1 MIAVLWK
8 IGILSATIVFGIK
21 IGLALGFSGLSRKV
35 AILIT
40 CVYSLALLGLV
51 ILVSKHLNLL
61 HKLASTYNYLIFIV
75 MSAIIFGAGLY
86 TLREWKVHGKN
97 KAATCC
103 IALAAPCPCCYASVL
118 MAIGFAS
125 PILGISSAL
134 LGKYTALVLGVTILF
149 TYFLSEGIVKLTKKP
164 YPVLLGNLMLL
175 VGFYFLASAII
186 MPNIAGLQNFKMSP
200 LAIPSVKASLA
211 GAVFVIV
218 LGLLG
223 FYKSRKKSILR

>member
-1 MIAVLWK
+1 MLSVLWK
-8 IGILSATIVFGIK
+8 IGILSATIIFGIK
-21 IGLALGFSGLSRKV
+21 IGLALGLSGLSRRL

-61 HKLASTYNYLIFIV
+61 HKLVSAYNYPVFLT
-75 MSAIIFGAGLY
+75 MSLIIFGAGLH

-97 KAATCC
+97 KATTCC
-103 IALAAPCPCCYASVL
+103 LALAAPCPCCYASVL
-118 MAIGFAS
+118 LTIGLAS
-125 PILGISSAL
+125 PVIGVSSAI

-164 YPVLLGNLMLL
+164 YPVLLGNLMVF

-186 MPNIAGLQNFKMSP
+186 MPNIASLQKFRMSP
-200 LAIPSVKASLA
+200 LTIPSMKVSL
-211 GAVFVIV
+211 VMMSVVI
-218 LGLLG
+218 LLALLG
-223 FYKSRKKSILR
+223 AFKSRKKSILR

>member
-1 MIAVLWK
+1 MIAMLWR
-8 IGILSATIVFGIK
+8 IGILSATIIFGIK

-51 ILVSKHLNLL
+51 ILVSKHLNFL
-61 HKLASTYNYLIFIV
+61 HKLASTYNYLIFIT
-75 MSAIIFGAGLY
+75 MSLIIFGAGLH

-97 KAATCC
+97 KATTCC

-118 MAIGFAS
+118 MTIGLAS
-125 PILGISSAL
+125 PVIGVSSAI
-134 LGKYTALVLGVTILF
+134 LGKYTALVLGVTIF
-149 TYFLSEGIVKLTKKP
+149 TTYFLSEGIVKLTKKP

-186 MPNIAGLQNFKMSP
+186 MPNIASLQKFRMSP
-200 LAIPSVKASLA
+200 LTIPSIKASLA
-211 GAVFVIV
+211 GVVFVIF
-218 LGLLG
+218 LGVLG